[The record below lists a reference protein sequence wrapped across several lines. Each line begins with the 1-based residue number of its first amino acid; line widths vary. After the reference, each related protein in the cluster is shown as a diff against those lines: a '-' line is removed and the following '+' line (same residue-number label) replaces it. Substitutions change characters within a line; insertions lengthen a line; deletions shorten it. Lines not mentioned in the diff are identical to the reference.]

1 MARNRAKTKHIG
13 SAYFSKRGW
22 KPHRFQV
29 EAWEAYARGENG
41 LVNAPTGSGKT
52 YSLWMAILQ
61 EHAISEKHEKG
72 LIAIWITPIRALARE
87 IQNATERV
95 LEAMDIPWE
104 VGIRTGDTDAKTR
117 ARQSRKMP
125 QLLIT
130 TPESLHLLLGQKK
143 HDKRFS
149 KLCAVVVDEWHELI
163 GNKRGVQTEL
173 ALSHLRA
180 MNPKLRTWAISATIG
195 NMEQS
200 AEVFLGPKHG
210 QKKWSWITSDVE
222 KKIEVETIIPDEI
235 ETFPWSGHLG
245 VVLLEKVIPIIEES
259 KSCLIFTNTRA
270 QTEIWYQKI
279 LEVAPEFAGQIA
291 MHHGSISRE
300 LRSWVE
306 EALHE
311 EKLKAVVCTS
321 SLDLGV
327 DFRPVETIIQ
337 VGGPKGVARF
347 VQRAGRSGHKPGA
360 VSRIFFVPT
369 NSLELIEGA
378 ALRQA
383 IQDQFLEQR
392 IPYIRSFDVLIQYLV
407 TLAIGDG
414 FYPDD
419 IFREVKET
427 HAFESITQEEWNWL
441 LSFIR
446 YGGQT
451 LKGYDE
457 YHKVEVDE
465 NGLWK
470 VTRRRI
476 ALQHRLNIGTIVSD
490 ASLSVKF
497 QRGGRVGTIEEWFVS
512 QLKPG
517 DTFWFAGRSLEL
529 IRVRGMEVTVKLSKQ
544 KKGKVP
550 AWMGGRMPLSSQ
562 MSEMIRMKMDEAITE
577 NYRDPETRVIAP
589 LIQSQKQRSAVPQK
603 GEWLLEYIQTREGYH
618 LYIYPFE
625 GRMVHEALAGLLAY
639 RLSLIE
645 PMTFS
650 LAYSDYGFELL
661 SDKTIPYEAIFE
673 QNLLSTRY
681 LSQDLQAS
689 VNAAEMARRKFRDI
703 AVISGLIFQG
713 YPGKPV
719 KTKHLQSSSQ
729 LIFDVFRDYEP
740 DNLLYQQAIDEVY
753 TFQFEME
760 RLVDTL
766 ERLQREEALIC
777 EPEKPTPF
785 AFHILVD
792 RLRQRLTSE
801 SLEDR
806 IKRMQQQWAME

>member
-1 MARNRAKTKHIG
+1 MARVKRKTEHIG
-13 SAYFSKRGW
+13 EKYFAQRGW
-22 KPHRFQV
+22 KPYAFQK

-52 YSLWMAILQ
+52 YSMWMAILQ
-61 EHAISEKHEKG
+61 SHAIEEQHKTG
-72 LIAIWITPIRALARE
+72 LRAIWITPIRALARE
-87 IQNATERV
+87 IQQATERV
-95 LEAMDIPWE
+95 IEAMNIDWE

-130 TPESLHLLLGQKK
+130 TPESLHLLLAQKK
-143 HDKRFS
+143 HDKRF
-149 KLCAVVVDEWHELI
+149 KTLRAIVVDEWHELI
-163 GNKRGVQTEL
+163 GSKRGVQTEL
-173 ALSHLRA
+173 ALSHLRN
-180 MNPKLRTWAISATIG
+180 MNADLRTWAISATIG
-195 NMEQS
+195 NMQQS
-200 AEVFLGPKHG
+200 AEVFLGPKCM
-210 QKKWSWITSDVE
+210 QEKWSWITSDIQ

-235 ETFPWSGHLG
+235 ETLPWSGHLG
-245 VVLLEKVIPIIEES
+245 VVLLDKVIPIIQQS

-279 LEVAPEFAGQIA
+279 LEVAPELAGQIA
-291 MHHGSISRE
+291 MHHGSISRD

-306 EALHE
+306 EALHA

-327 DFRPVETIIQ
+327 DFRPVETIVQ

-347 VQRAGRSGHKPGA
+347 VQRAGRSGHQPGA
-360 VSRIFFVPT
+360 VSKIYFVPT

-383 IQDQFLEQR
+383 INDQYLEQR
-392 IPYIRSFDVLIQYLV
+392 IPHIRSFDVLIQYLV
-407 TLAIGDG
+407 TLAVDDG
-414 FYPDD
+414 FYPDKA
-419 IFREVKET
+419 FQEVSET
-427 HAFESITQEEWNWL
+427 HAFESITREEWNWV

-446 YGGQT
+446 YGGET

-457 YHKVEVDE
+457 YHKVVVDD

-470 VTRRRI
+470 VTRKRVAMR
-476 ALQHRLNIGTIVSD
+476 HRMNIGTIVSD
-490 ASLSVKF
+490 SSLSVKF
-497 QRGGRVGTIEEWFVS
+497 QRGGRIGSIEEWFVS

-529 IRVRGMEVTVKLSKQ
+529 VRVRGMEVTVKLSKQ

-562 MSEMIRMKMDEAITE
+562 MSEMIRLKMDEAISADY
-577 NYRDPETRVIAP
+577 NDPETEVIEP
-589 LIQSQKQRSAVPQK
+589 LIRSQKERSAVPQK
-603 GEWLLEYIQTREGYH
+603 GEWLLEYIKTREGYH
-618 LYIYPFE
+618 LFVYPFE

-650 LAYSDYGFELL
+650 MAFSDYGFELL
-661 SDKTIPYEAIFE
+661 SDKPIPYEALFE
-673 QNLLSTRY
+673 QNLFSTRY

-740 DNLLYQQAIDEVY
+740 DNLLFQQAIDEVY

-760 RLVDTL
+760 RLVGTL
-766 ERLQREEALIC
+766 NRLQSEKPLIC
-777 EPEKPTPF
+777 EPDKPTPF

-792 RLRQRLTSE
+792 RLRQRITSE
-801 SLEDR
+801 TLEDR
-806 IKRMQQQWAME
+806 IKRMQEQWGTD